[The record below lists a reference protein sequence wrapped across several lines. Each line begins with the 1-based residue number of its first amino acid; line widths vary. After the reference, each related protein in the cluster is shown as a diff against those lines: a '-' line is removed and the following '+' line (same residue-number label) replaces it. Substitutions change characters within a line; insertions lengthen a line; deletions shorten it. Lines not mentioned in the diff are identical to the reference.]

1 MNQFVFSDGSAFEM
15 PTDPDQNI
23 ALWEKALVLKLR
35 DTYQTEEDF
44 RKGFEIAVEG
54 YWHRKV
60 VPTKFGTGPWEKP
73 YANLAEL
80 AKDVMYQY
88 LRAYIM
94 ALAFEWMAKETDRK
108 PVKVAVLE
116 EGGGLREIDTRP
128 TDVGG

>member
-1 MNQFVFSDGSAFEM
+1 M

-88 LRAYIM
+88 LRAYIIT
-94 ALAFEWMAKETDRK
+94 LGKGFGKTPGFIRGDEPK
-108 PVKVAVLE
+108 PFVSVYHIPV
-116 EGGGLREIDTRP
+116 RNIYIS
-128 TDVGG
+128 